1 MSSLRLL
8 NLEYSRDLSLSKG
21 GQIVRLSFSHEVPV
35 GGVVVTGAGDIVYN
49 DKYYRLGSNVSHI
62 DMSIS
67 IKAQLGRFTL
77 APKVA
82 YQKAIASDFE
92 NFWVGIVTLHRD
104 F

>member
-1 MSSLRLL
+1 MH
-8 NLEYSRDLSLSKG
+8 
-21 GQIVRLSFSHEVPV
+21 LSFSHEVPV
-35 GGVVVTGAGDIVYN
+35 GDVAVTGAGGIVYN
-49 DKYYRLGSNVSHI
+49 DNYYRPGSNLSHV

-77 APKVA
+77 TPKVV
-82 YQKAIASDFE
+82 YQKGIANDFE